1 MKNKTGTHGGPSRLS
16 GGAAGGPRGRIV
28 RGELCRTSTILPTS
42 PPCGAPSPAS
52 RRGAAARPLRG
63 RGVRRGAG
71 RAPPPGRRVGFGD
84 GDALP
89 LDAAL
94 GGGLRR
100 GALHE
105 VVAEG
110 ARDAAAAAGFALAAA
125 GRCAG
130 AAPLVWIVE
139 DHAAAETGLPYRP
152 GLAAHGVDPD
162 RLILVRTGDGR
173 ATLWALE
180 EALRLGAPAV
190 LAELW
195 GAKHYGLAPS
205 RRLLLAAQ
213 GGRGTALLLHAGL
226 AGRGAGLSSAAE
238 TRLAVAA
245 CPSPRL
251 ASAGDRLPIPGPAAV
266 AVRVLKLR
274 LGGGRRP
281 RPRTPPPPRLEPAA
295 EMLRCP
301 RRRPP
306 LAQPLAR
313 RYLSASLP
321 RLPTDRVRRAERRAG
336 ASSPSGPG
344 SDGGRS
350 RAG

>member
-1 MKNKTGTHGGPSRLS
+1 MPQDH
-16 GGAAGGPRGRIV
+16 
-28 RGELCRTSTILPTS
+28 
-42 PPCGAPSPAS
+42 PSPDV
-52 RRGAAARPLRG
+52 AALRG
-63 RGVRRGAG
+63 VVARIEAG
-71 RAPPPGRRVGFGD
+71 RSGPPRRTGPAGPATVSLGD
-84 GDALP
+84 GALP

-105 VVAEG
+105 VVAEN

-125 GRCAG
+125 GRCSG

-139 DHAAAETGLPYRP
+139 DPAAAETGAPYRP
-152 GLAAHGVDPD
+152 GLAAHGIDPD
-162 RLILVRTGDGR
+162 RLILVRTADGQ

-213 GGRGTALLLHAGL
+213 GGRGAALLLHAGL

-238 TRLAVAA
+238 TRLVVAA
-245 CPSPRL
+245 CPSPHL
-251 ASAGDRLPIPGPAAV
+251 ASAGTRLPIPGPAAV

-274 LGGGRRP
+274 LGGDAGLDRDRRHP
-281 RPRTPPPPRLEPAA
+281 IVWNQHRRCFDAHPLPVGVPAPAA
-295 EMLRCP
+295 DRPGAP
-301 RRRPP
+301 RR
-306 LAQPLAR
+306 AA
-313 RYLSASLP
+313 A
-321 RLPTDRVRRAERRAG
+321 VVAFGNRAG
-336 ASSPSGPG
+336 
-344 SDGGRS
+344 
-350 RAG
+350 

>member
-1 MKNKTGTHGGPSRLS
+1 MSDLHHIS
-16 GGAAGGPRGRIV
+16 GVAALRDTVARIEAGR
-28 RGELCRTSTILPTS
+28 S
-42 PPCGAPSPAS
+42 GAPRRRAAS
-52 RRGAAARPLRG
+52 G
-63 RGVRRGAG
+63 
-71 RAPPPGRRVGFGD
+71 PPPVGLGD
-84 GDALP
+84 GALP

-105 VVAEG
+105 VVAED

-130 AAPLVWIVE
+130 PAPLVWIVE

-152 GLAAHGVDPD
+152 GLAAHGIDPD
-162 RLILVRTGDGR
+162 RLILVRTGDGP

-195 GAKHYGLAPS
+195 SAKPYGLAPS

-213 GGRGTALLLHAGL
+213 NGRGAAILLHAGL

-251 ASAGDRLPIPGPAAV
+251 ASAGSRVPIPGPPAV

-274 LGGGRRP
+274 LGGEADLDRDRRHALVWNQHRRCFDAHALPVGVSAPAADGP
-281 RPRTPPPPRLEPAA
+281 RP
-295 EMLRCP
+295 
-301 RRRPP
+301 
-306 LAQPLAR
+306 AR
-313 RYLSASLP
+313 RSAS
-321 RLPTDRVRRAERRAG
+321 VVAFGARAG
-336 ASSPSGPG
+336 
-344 SDGGRS
+344 
-350 RAG
+350 